1 MYDKT
6 LILASLQTFNGKI
19 EMLSAG
25 CIFPP
30 LYAANLLKRK
40 ELEPATRTLKESYHE
55 IWRYAFL
62 VSFDLKLLPLT
73 ERVRLLLQFYIRV
86 EFSDLCVSE

>member
-1 MYDKT
+1 
-6 LILASLQTFNGKI
+6 
-19 EMLSAG
+19 
-25 CIFPP
+25 
-30 LYAANLLKRK
+30 
-40 ELEPATRTLKESYHE
+40 
-55 IWRYAFL
+55 L